1 MALDLDS
8 LQGPLDKLQR
18 IPHVYRVA
26 MVPLVCVLIVAV
38 YAYFFYRPAS
48 AERDT
53 LQAEL
58 ETLQKK
64 VSEVRAIVSNLTA
77 FERELAELE
86 ERLAQALRRLP
97 DSKELPVLL
106 ADITA
111 LGKDSGL
118 EIKAFRPQGE
128 IPRDF
133 YAEVPIAIEFDGVYH
148 DIASFFDRIAKLPR
162 IVNIGQLNMNVATE
176 ATQTT
181 VLRVTGQATTFR
193 FLETT
198 PAAAD
203 VAAAGTP

>member
-8 LQGPLDKLQR
+8 LQGPMDRLLR
-18 IPHVYRVA
+18 LPYAYRVA
-26 MVPLVCVLIVAV
+26 LIPLVVVLIVGV
-38 YAYFFYRPAS
+38 YVYFFYHPAN
-48 AERDT
+48 AERDV
-53 LQAEL
+53 LQARL

-64 VSEVRAIVSNLTA
+64 VSEVRAIVANLTA
-77 FERELAELE
+77 FERELTELE
-86 ERLAQALRRLP
+86 ARLAEALRQLP

-118 EIKAFRPQGE
+118 EIKAFRPQQE
-128 IPRDF
+128 IPKDF

-162 IVNIGQLNMNVATE
+162 IVNVGKLNMSIATE

-193 FLETT
+193 FIETT
-198 PAAAD
+198 PTVVDAAA
-203 VAAAGTP
+203 ATP